1 MTNNLYSIHYNNKRG
16 ENMELIMSQNRT
28 QKVRIQL
35 ILYTCMI
42 SFLFSL
48 VQIHKT
54 ALLFTLPFFYV
65 CFMCGYQSL
74 LSYFV
79 GITIGISVFQVPIE
93 ILYISVFGFVVLE
106 FCQFFHTMKATYV
119 PYLLTLVAG
128 VYYAYIQ
135 IDLLMTLLLTIL
147 TYINIIVFTYL
158 PPLFI
163 HNQSQLLTHERMKS
177 LSVVILVCIMSLLPY
192 SSAITMILIRVFLLV
207 MIYHQ
212 CLDDLLPALFYASM
226 LILLIDISYKDDVL
240 SFFIPL
246 FFFYMFHLKS
256 KWTLTCLYLVG
267 HITLPFFVDFSYT
280 YYGLIVIVSSF
291 IFLLLPIHKKS
302 LVLSSSFE
310 EITLK
315 QQITKQVDSFCHL
328 FEQMTSL
335 FNETPTH
342 NHTLEYIGYIYEDVC
357 HDCSSCETCFNHQY
371 GPNRLVKLMN
381 KGLKEKYNQEDQN
394 FIKNYCIR
402 PKQYLNTIENYQKDY
417 SHIYR
422 IQQEYQTM
430 KKDLYHQFSLLND
443 VFNQFSQQIQV
454 GHIEDKHIYEHLKGY
469 HFHIAHLKKYYE
481 SQSTYYIE
489 IGLYECTQEEIEN
502 EFIPILETYLNET
515 LDIETLQIPMHQ
527 LGYTYLLLKHQTRY
541 YVQYGMTQCSQ
552 DPIACGDSYTLFTM
566 NENQYFALSDGMG
579 QGQKASED
587 SLLTL
592 DVIKQLIMNG
602 ISLKDT
608 IQSVNA
614 LLRIKN
620 RNDMFTTL
628 DMIQINLVLGN
639 ATLLKYGACPTYI
652 VRNHEV
658 IELSTRSLPIGI
670 ISPLEISTQK
680 YKLRENDIVIMV
692 SDGFSQD
699 FQEFLKENEYL
710 IDDDHP
716 KEIAQLFMHLSTNT
730 ESHDDMTILVLK
742 LCKQ

>member
-1 MTNNLYSIHYNNKRG
+1 
-16 ENMELIMSQNRT
+16 MELIMSQKRT
-28 QKVRIQL
+28 HKVRIHL
-35 ILYTCMI
+35 VFYTCMI

-48 VQIHKT
+48 VQIHET
-54 ALLFTLPFFYV
+54 ALLFVLPFFYV
-65 CFMCGYQSL
+65 CFMCGYQSIL
-74 LSYFV
+74 GYF
-79 GITIGISVFQVPIE
+79 IGVSVSISLFRVPID
-93 ILYISVFGFVVLE
+93 ILYISILSFAILKI
-106 FCQFFHTMKATYV
+106 CQFFHTMKASYM

-128 VYYAYIQ
+128 VYYAYMQ

-147 TYINIIVFTYL
+147 TYVNLIVFTYL
-158 PPLFI
+158 PPIFI
-163 HNQSQLLTHERMKS
+163 HNQSQLLTHERMKA
-177 LSVVILVCIMSLLPY
+177 LSIVILVCIMSLLPY
-192 SSAITMILIRVFLLV
+192 SSAITMILVRVFLLV

-212 CLDDLLPALFYASM
+212 SIDDLLPALFYVSM
-226 LILLIDISYKDDVL
+226 LILLVDIGFKDDVL
-240 SFFIPL
+240 AIFIPL

-256 KWTLTCLYLVG
+256 KWTLTCLYLVS
-267 HITLPFFVDFSYT
+267 HVTLPFFVDFSYT
-280 YYGLIVIVSSF
+280 YYGLIVVMSGF
-291 IFLLLPIHKKS
+291 IFLLLPISHKPI
-302 LVLSSSFE
+302 VLSSSFE
-310 EITLK
+310 EMTLK

-328 FEQMTSL
+328 FQQMTSL
-335 FNETPTH
+335 FNESPVH
-342 NHTLEYIGYIYEDVC
+342 NHSLEYIGYIYEDVC
-357 HDCSSCETCFNHQY
+357 QNCSSCESCFNHQY

-381 KGLKEKYNQEDQN
+381 KGLKENYNQEDQS
-394 FIKNYCIR
+394 FINNYCLR
-402 PKQYLNTIENYQKDY
+402 PKLYLKTIENYQKDY

-443 VFNQFSQQIQV
+443 VFNQFSEQIQT

-489 IGLYECTQEEIEN
+489 IGLYESTKEEIEN
-502 EFIPILETYLNET
+502 ELIPILETYLNET
-515 LDIETLQIPMHQ
+515 LDVETIQTPMHQ
-527 LGYTYLLLKHQTRY
+527 LGYTYVLLKHQTRY
-541 YVQYGMTQCSQ
+541 YMQYGMAQCSQ
-552 DPIACGDSYTLFTM
+552 DPIVCGDSYTLFTM

-579 QGQKASED
+579 QGQKASDD

-592 DVIKQLIMNG
+592 DVIKQLILNG

-628 DMIQINLVLGN
+628 DMIQVNLVLGN

-652 VRNHEV
+652 IRNHEV
-658 IELSTRSLPIGI
+658 IELSSCALPMGI

-680 YKLRENDIVIMV
+680 YKLKENDIVIMV
-692 SDGFSQD
+692 SDGFSLN
-699 FQEFLKENEYL
+699 FNEFLKENEYL
-710 IDDDHP
+710 IDDEHP
-716 KEIAQLFMHLSTNT
+716 KDIAQLFMHLASNDD
-730 ESHDDMTILVLK
+730 SHDDMTILVLK